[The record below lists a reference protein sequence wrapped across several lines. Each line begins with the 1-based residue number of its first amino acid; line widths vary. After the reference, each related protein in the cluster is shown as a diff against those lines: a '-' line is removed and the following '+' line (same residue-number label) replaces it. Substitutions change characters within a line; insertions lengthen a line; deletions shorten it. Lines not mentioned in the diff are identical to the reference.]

1 VLKKLCV
8 VSEVTLEQL
17 LKGKLEKADL
27 QYFNAT
33 HFVAVDGHGD
43 LSSVSEVGFM

>member
-1 VLKKLCV
+1 MLCV
-8 VSEVTLEQL
+8 VSEVTLGQF

-33 HFVAVDGHGD
+33 HFVVLGSHGV
-43 LSSVSEVGFM
+43 LKSVSKVVLM